1 MNKILKSAIV
11 NVSVT
16 TFYIIAVATFMF
28 FAGQAKIGRNNSIL
42 IPVTLLFLFVF
53 SAAFTGYFIFG
64 RPAILYLD
72 GKKKEAIA
80 LLTYTFVIF
89 FIVTLTALMLLVA
102 FGR

>member
-42 IPVTLLFLFVF
+42 IPVTLLLLFVF